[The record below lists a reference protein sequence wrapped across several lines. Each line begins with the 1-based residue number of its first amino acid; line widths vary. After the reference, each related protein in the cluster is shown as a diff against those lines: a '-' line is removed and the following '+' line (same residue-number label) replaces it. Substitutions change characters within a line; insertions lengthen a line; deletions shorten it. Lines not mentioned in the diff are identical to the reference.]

1 MKTEI
6 KIPRRFF
13 DDHRDRETPAPLP
26 EIIRE
31 TKSHYF
37 ISSDDPGIY
46 DLLNDAEYYAEL
58 SIHDSEAWLFG
69 VIRSAAATVKAL
81 KLQLPESVL
90 KTYSGDWCK
99 NPKFCYHQP
108 TQ

>member
-90 KTYSGDWCK
+90 KTYSGNWGN
-99 NPKFCYHQP
+99 NPKYSFWQP
-108 TQ
+108 IQ